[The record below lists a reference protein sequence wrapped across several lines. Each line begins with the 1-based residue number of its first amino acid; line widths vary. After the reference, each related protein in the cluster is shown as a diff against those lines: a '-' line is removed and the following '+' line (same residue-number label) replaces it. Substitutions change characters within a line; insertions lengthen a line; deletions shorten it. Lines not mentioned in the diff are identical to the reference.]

1 MGHRYAHG
9 TEQHFLEAAVV
20 VQQHMHRS
28 ARKEF
33 GSREVALGGGYAQA
47 VHHQREQTLV
57 AQRRSQQGLV
67 VPQQDP
73 PPGLRLLPRHL
84 AEPGDQRLGQRM
96 LDRRVMVVTLQVLAA
111 GGGRQAVRLDHPAD
125 EPGPGRQQVAGVI
138 VEQHAAKEYR
148 EIAVVAGAIG
158 AAVLDPQQA
167 LHVDPLVRAHRQ
179 AADRF
184 EVMFETRG
192 ELQVAAL
199 PLQRVQRGVGGQPPR
214 RRLRVDRL
222 GVAADVD
229 RLAQQHA
236 VAFEDLAQARGLG
249 QRTVFVLQFEGD
261 LGAYRAR
268 RHRRHAV
275 LLGVAGDV
283 AEAQLR
289 LLVGRGPHA
298 DPAGQDESGE
308 EAQAEHADQPAVL
321 VAGLAQSAGVAD
333 ADGGQVGVDFVLGEP
348 GAGVDDAHGVA
359 GTVADHL
366 DSRRPLPVGL
376 LQAATEDRVVGVL
389 HQFAQRH
396 GGRGIEVLAEHR
408 HHAVEVDSGATDLGS
423 VRLRKA
429 ALHVP
434 IQAFDEWRPLAR
446 ERSGAG
452 FCHVP
457 SRSLCNDVPAMSF
470 RPHGSGPECNRAA
483 SRRNVQPSRPI
494 NCRRLRSNQSSR

>member
-1 MGHRYAHG
+1 MPTG
-9 TEQHFLEAAVV
+9 
-20 VQQHMHRS
+20 
-28 ARKEF
+28 
-33 GSREVALGGGYAQA
+33 
-47 VHHQREQTLV
+47 
-57 AQRRSQQGLV
+57 
-67 VPQQDP
+67 
-73 PPGLRLLPRHL
+73 
-84 AEPGDQRLGQRM
+84 
-96 LDRRVMVVTLQVLAA
+96 
-111 GGGRQAVRLDHPAD
+111 
-125 EPGPGRQQVAGVI
+125 
-138 VEQHAAKEYR
+138 
-148 EIAVVAGAIG
+148 
-158 AAVLDPQQA
+158 
-167 LHVDPLVRAHRQ
+167 
-179 AADRF
+179 
-184 EVMFETRG
+184 
-192 ELQVAAL
+192 
-199 PLQRVQRGVGGQPPR
+199 
-214 RRLRVDRL
+214 
-222 GVAADVD
+222 
-229 RLAQQHA
+229 
-236 VAFEDLAQARGLG
+236 
-249 QRTVFVLQFEGD
+249 
-261 LGAYRAR
+261 AR

-283 AEAQLR
+283 AEAQFR

-389 HQFAQRH
+389 HQLAQRH

-446 ERSGAG
+446 ERPVRDSAT
-452 FCHVP
+452 FRHVP
-457 SRSLCNDVPAMSF
+457 CATACPR
-470 RPHGSGPECNRAA
+470 
-483 SRRNVQPSRPI
+483 
-494 NCRRLRSNQSSR
+494 